1 MKSLKSKALL
11 LVASLTLIFTEISAQ
26 QASTVSAAKIDL
38 TEKIPTDPKV
48 KTGKLENGLTYYVQS
63 NPKPENKVELRL
75 AINAGSILEDDD
87 QQGLAHFMEHM
98 NFNGTTHFKKNELV
112 DYLQGIGVK
121 FGADLNAYTSFDETV
136 YILPIPSDDPE
147 KLDKGFQILEDW
159 AFNALLEDEEIDKER
174 GVVLEELRIGKGAD
188 ERMRQR
194 YLPKMMYG
202 SRYAERLPIGKK
214 EIIENFDYDVIRRYH
229 KDWYRPDLMAVIAVG
244 DLDVETL
251 EAKII
256 EFFGDVPAVK
266 NPRERKEFDLPNH
279 EETFISIESDPEAS
293 FTNVQI
299 MYKDRENKKPTETV
313 QDFRDNLV
321 RSLFSQMINNR
332 LDELRNS
339 PNPPFVFGSSYYGGT
354 FARNKN
360 AYQSSAF
367 VDASK
372 QLEALKTLL
381 VENERVKRHG
391 FFEGEFE
398 RAKKDLIASYERAY
412 KDRDKT
418 ESGRIV
424 GAYIYNY
431 LEQSPIAGIEW
442 NYNMTMTLL
451 PGIKIEEASQL
462 ITNYIT
468 EDNRVIILTGPEKQD
483 LKKVTEQEVRDLLA
497 STETMDIEPYKDAE
511 VAESLITQ
519 LPKKGSVV
527 DYSVNDELDTKTITL
542 SNGVKV
548 TYKITDFK
556 NDEILFDAFRYGGT
570 SLYSDEDYLVTA
582 NANGSLTEAGVNGFK
597 LNDINKILSGKI
609 VNVRPSIGGYSENI
623 SGNSTPDALEELFQL
638 THLYFSALNKDEEA
652 FQSFVNKQKAFAGNL
667 IANPQFFFQNELN
680 KFLNEGNPRYV
691 GFPTAESWEQADYN
705 LAHKKY
711 MERFSDAGGFHFYF
725 VGNLDEQK
733 LVDLCEIYLASLPS
747 TNKEHAYNVNNYRPL
762 TGSHKKV
769 IKTGT
774 DQKSNVR
781 LIYNGLTEYSPEE
794 NLALKSVGEVLTI
807 KLIEKLR
814 EEEGGVY
821 GAGAG
826 GSISKIPYGWYRFT
840 ISFPCGPENVDKL
853 TNAALAE
860 LDLIIKDGPTETDLN
875 KVKESLKLK
884 HKEDLKT
891 NRYWLG
897 ALRGSDYEQKDA
909 NNILEFEKNVESLTV
924 EDLQKVAEK
933 YLTKGFIIAIQM
945 PED

>member
-1 MKSLKSKALL
+1 MKSLTRKALL
-11 LVASLTLIFTEISAQ
+11 LASAFILIFAEISAQ
-26 QASTVSAAKIDL
+26 QGTTVASIDL

-48 KTGKLENGLTYYVQS
+48 KIGKLENGLTYYVQS

-98 NFNGTTHFKKNELV
+98 NFNGTTNFKKNELV

-121 FGADLNAYTSFDETV
+121 FGADLNAYTSFDQTV

-188 ERMRQR
+188 ERMRLR

-202 SRYAERLPIGKK
+202 SRYADRLPIGKK

-229 KDWYRPDLMAVIAVG
+229 KDWYRPDLMVVIAVG

-256 EFFGDVPAVK
+256 EYFGDVPAAK
-266 NPRERKEFDLPNH
+266 NPRERTEYDLPNH

-293 FTNVQI
+293 FSNVQI
-299 MYKDRENKKPTETV
+299 MYKDRENKKATETV
-313 QDFRDNLV
+313 KDFRDNLV
-321 RSLFSQMINNR
+321 RSLFAQMINNR

-367 VDASK
+367 VDAAK
-372 QLEALKTLL
+372 QLEALETLL

-398 RAKKDLIASYERAY
+398 RAKKDLIANYERAY

-424 GAYIYNY
+424 GSYISNY
-431 LEQSPIAGIEW
+431 LDQTPIAGIEW
-442 NYNMTMTLL
+442 NYNMMMALL

-462 ITNYIT
+462 IENYIK
-468 EDNRVIILTGPEKQD
+468 EDNRVIILTGPEKED
-483 LKKVTEQEVRDLLA
+483 LKKVTEKEVKDLLA
-497 STETMDIEPYKDAE
+497 AVEDMAIDPYKDDE
-511 VAESLITQ
+511 VAEGLISN

-527 DYSVNDELDTKTITL
+527 DYSINEQLDTKTLLL

-556 NDEILFDAFRYGGT
+556 NDEVLFDAFRYGGT
-570 SLYSDEDYLVTA
+570 SLYSDEDYLATA
-582 NANGSLTEAGVNGFK
+582 NANGGLTEAGINGFK

-623 SGNSTPDALEELFQL
+623 SGNATPDALEELFQL
-638 THLYFSALNKDEEA
+638 THLYFSALNKDDEA
-652 FQSFVNKQKAFAGNL
+652 FQSFVNKQKAFLGNIL
-667 IANPQFFFQNELN
+667 SNPQNYFQIELG

-691 GFPTAESWEQADYN
+691 SFPTAESWEEADYD
-705 LAHKKY
+705 LAHQKY
-711 MERFSDAGGFHFYF
+711 MERFSDASGFHFYF
-725 VGNLDEQK
+725 VGNLDEKK
-733 LVDLCEIYLASLPS
+733 LADLCETYLASLPS
-747 TNKEHAYNVNNYRPL
+747 SNKESSYNLQDYRPL
-762 TGSHKKV
+762 TGNHKKV

-781 LIYNGLTEYSPEE
+781 LIYNGPTDYNSEE
-794 NLALKSVGEVLTI
+794 NLALRSLGEVLTI

-853 TNAALAE
+853 ISAALTE
-860 LDLIIKDGPTETDLN
+860 LDVLIKDGPTETDLN

-897 ALRGSDYEQKDA
+897 LLRGSAYEQKDA
-909 NNILEFEKNVESLTV
+909 NNILEFEKNVENLTIA
-924 EDLQKVAEK
+924 DLQNVAEK
-933 YLTKGFIIAIQM
+933 YLSKGHITAIQM

>member
-1 MKSLKSKALL
+1 MKSLTRKALL
-11 LVASLTLIFTEISAQ
+11 LASAFILIFAEISAQ
-26 QASTVSAAKIDL
+26 QGTTVASIDL

-48 KTGKLENGLTYYVQS
+48 KIGKLENGLTYYVQS

-98 NFNGTTHFKKNELV
+98 NFNGTTNFKKNELV

-121 FGADLNAYTSFDETV
+121 FGADLNAYTSFDQTV

-188 ERMRQR
+188 ERMRLR

-202 SRYAERLPIGKK
+202 SRYADRLPIGKK

-229 KDWYRPDLMAVIAVG
+229 KDWYRPDLMVVIAVG

-256 EFFGDVPAVK
+256 EYFGDVPAAK
-266 NPRERKEFDLPNH
+266 NPRERTEYDLPNH

-293 FTNVQI
+293 FCNVQI
-299 MYKDRENKKPTETV
+299 MYKDRENKKATETV
-313 QDFRDNLV
+313 KDFRDNLV
-321 RSLFSQMINNR
+321 RSLFAQMINNR

-367 VDASK
+367 VDAAK
-372 QLEALKTLL
+372 QLEALETLL

-398 RAKKDLIASYERAY
+398 RAKKDLIANYERAY

-424 GAYIYNY
+424 GSYISNY
-431 LEQSPIAGIEW
+431 LDQTPIAGIEW
-442 NYNMTMTLL
+442 NYNMMMALL

-462 ITNYIT
+462 IENYIK
-468 EDNRVIILTGPEKQD
+468 EDNRVIILTGPEKED
-483 LKKVTEQEVRDLLA
+483 LKKVTEKEVKDLLA
-497 STETMDIEPYKDAE
+497 AVEDMAIDPYKDDE
-511 VAESLITQ
+511 VAEGLISN

-527 DYSVNDELDTKTITL
+527 DYSINEQLDTKTLLL

-556 NDEILFDAFRYGGT
+556 NDEVLFDAFRYGGT
-570 SLYSDEDYLVTA
+570 SLYSDEDYLATA
-582 NANGSLTEAGVNGFK
+582 NANGGLTEAGINGFK

-623 SGNSTPDALEELFQL
+623 SGNATPDALEELFQL
-638 THLYFSALNKDEEA
+638 THLYFSALNKDDEA
-652 FQSFVNKQKAFAGNL
+652 FQSFVNKQKAFLGNIL
-667 IANPQFFFQNELN
+667 SNPQNYFQIELG

-691 GFPTAESWEQADYN
+691 SFPTAESWEEADYD
-705 LAHKKY
+705 LAHQKY
-711 MERFSDAGGFHFYF
+711 MERFSDASGFHFYF
-725 VGNLDEQK
+725 VGNLDEKK
-733 LVDLCEIYLASLPS
+733 LADLCETYLASLPS
-747 TNKEHAYNVNNYRPL
+747 SNKESSYNLQDYRPL
-762 TGSHKKV
+762 TGNHKKV

-781 LIYNGLTEYSPEE
+781 LIYNGPTDYNSEE
-794 NLALKSVGEVLTI
+794 NLALRSLGEVLTI

-853 TNAALAE
+853 ISAALTE
-860 LDLIIKDGPTETDLN
+860 LDVLIKDGPTETDLN

-897 ALRGSDYEQKDA
+897 LLRGSAYEQKDA
-909 NNILEFEKNVESLTV
+909 NNILEFEKNVENLTIA
-924 EDLQKVAEK
+924 DLQNVAEK
-933 YLTKGFIIAIQM
+933 YLSKGHITAIQM